1 MRRVWAA
8 ALALCAAADLR
19 RRHVW
24 AALTLC
30 AAADLRIETDVSL
43 EVIMDDTPKTL
54 RARLDEDPEHA
65 ARAFCA
71 AASIAVECEER
82 VTKALRAE
90 QDAVRVRTNQILP
103 EQPPRRLPRRQAPPR
118 KEENARETSATV
130 TIAIVVDGR
139 GYQIEAGIDEAPHAA
154 AARFCRER
162 NVTPRDCNV
171 ISLALAEKQREA
183 RAGRR
188 SSDDKAADLARQR
201 LDHDEEGWGDH
212 LFSGAASDEAPPP
225 VKHDVADDASSIDYS
240 VRIPPS
246 LRVSFRGRDGEV
258 VVERYLGE
266 TAEAAVARACRAA
279 KASPDECADLQ
290 SAFACKVTPS
300 ADCEAAQAR
309 KDAEPARR
317 ERLRRLSTLAALVGA
332 LAIAYFQHRAVQAG
346 V

>member
-1 MRRVWAA
+1 MRGVWAA
-8 ALALCAAADLR
+8 TLALCAAADM
-19 RRHVW
+19 
-24 AALTLC
+24 
-30 AAADLRIETDVSL
+30 RIETDVSL
-43 EVIMDDTPKTL
+43 EVILDDQKKTL
-54 RARLDEDPEHA
+54 RARLDEDPAHA

-71 AASIAVECEER
+71 AAAVAVECEER

-103 EQPPRRLPRRQAPPR
+103 EEPPRRLPRRQAPPR
-118 KEENARETSATV
+118 KEDNARETSATV
-130 TIAIVVDGR
+130 SVSLVVDGR
-139 GYQIEAGIDEAPHAA
+139 GFQVEAGIDEAPHAA

-171 ISLALAEKQREA
+171 ISLALAEKQDEA
-183 RAGRR
+183 RRGRR
-188 SSDDKAADLARQR
+188 GSDDRAADLARQKLVR
-201 LDHDEEGWGDH
+201 EEEGWGDH
-212 LFSGAASDEAPPP
+212 LFSGAVSDEAPPP
-225 VKHDVADDASSIDYS
+225 VTREVTDATSIDYS

-246 LRVSFRGRDGEV
+246 LRVTFRGRDGEV

-279 KASPDECADLQ
+279 KASADECADLQ

-309 KDAEPARR
+309 KDAEPARL

-332 LAIAYFQHRAVQAG
+332 VAIAYFQHRAQAQAG